1 MYANEVAQAFEIYT
15 GNPSPSADNY
25 NIDDDNAYSNGAW
38 DQEGEDG
45 TLAYAAKSGK
55 IKKVDPKEM
64 EKNASGINI
73 KSLFKSDDKWEMHG
87 TAQINRADVNA
98 VSFG

>member
-64 EKNASGINI
+64 EKNAI
-73 KSLFKSDDKWEMHG
+73 FEQEDKGEYLEVKIILPKKDRCF
-87 TAQINRADVNA
+87 T
-98 VSFG
+98 